1 MAITLAKPRPINE
14 ALIGYTEKRGKAWHY
29 QLASLGDG
37 ETNAYPGAIP
47 VKEVRDRLFDWKG
60 LEGSAESTVITNE
73 GVSRYTDDTRKAIVR
88 SDTGKIL
95 AFPKNGYQ
103 IHQYQDTLIDNVEN
117 ILDANI
123 AIGQAGLM
131 KNGAQ
136 AWIQVEMADTMKVQ
150 DVEFRPFLTAVTS
163 MDGSLATQ
171 YVHGS
176 TLLVCSNMLRLALSQ
191 SSAKKLRIKHTRH
204 SLGKVVDARAALGI
218 IHSVADEFTEQ
229 VNALVDQTVT
239 DMQWEEFVGKWAGS
253 DSDSQRAMTI
263 AQNRQDVLRTL
274 WTEDERVAPWKNTA
288 YGVLAMVNT
297 YGHHYKTVKNVTRAE
312 RNIANMIDGTQ
323 AKEDRQA
330 MDLLADILV

>member
-1 MAITLAKPRPINE
+1 MIITKERPLNE
-14 ALIGYTEKRGKAWHY
+14 ALIGYTKKRGNAWHY
-29 QLASLGDG
+29 QLATVGGQS
-37 ETNAYPGAIP
+37 NAYPGAIP
-47 VKEVRDRLFDWKG
+47 VEEVRDRLFNWVG
-60 LEGSAESTVITNE
+60 LEGTAESTVITDK
-73 GVSRYTDDTRKAIVR
+73 GVTRYEDDTRKAIVR
-88 SDTGKIL
+88 SDTGRIL

-103 IHQYQDTLIDNVEN
+103 IHQYQRTLIDNVEN

-136 AWIQVEMADTMKVQ
+136 AWIQVEMSETMQVQ
-150 DVEFRPFLTAVTS
+150 GVDFRPFLTAVTS

-171 YVHGS
+171 YVRGS
-176 TLLVCSNMLRLALSQ
+176 QLLVCSNMLRLVLSA
-191 SSAKKLRIKHTRH
+191 SSASKLRIKHTRH

-218 IHSVADEFTEQ
+218 IHSVADEFTDQ
-229 VNALVDQTVT
+229 VNALLDQAVT
-239 DMQWEEFVGKWAGS
+239 DKQWSEFVSKWAGT
-253 DSDSQRAMTI
+253 DSDSKRAVTLAEQRQST
-263 AQNRQDVLRTL
+263 LRTL